1 MYLMR
6 RYGSLLQLAKDG
18 PEMARLLVQA
28 MRDEAGVELGVEGRA
43 WEPEVGADPGA
54 EPVRYFAKFRADD
67 LVLLAYEDDVGELK
81 ELVGCAR
88 DVVAHL
94 PGVWSETNASRVVL
108 AWRDG
113 RSRNVL
119 VLHRRI

>member
-1 MYLMR
+1 MYLVR
-6 RYGSLLQLAKDG
+6 RHGSQLQRAKDG
-18 PEMARLLVQA
+18 PEMTRLLVQA
-28 MRDEAGVELGVEGRA
+28 MRDGASVELGVEGRA
-43 WEPEVGADPGA
+43 WEPEVGADPSG
-54 EPVRYFAKFRADD
+54 EPVMYFAKFKADD
-67 LVLLAYEDDVGELK
+67 LLLAAYEDEAAELTQ
-81 ELVGCAR
+81 LVGCAG
-88 DVVAHL
+88 DVVTRL